1 MMMHIKIHAT
11 LCINKKVQ
19 KIQKE
24 KDERCKKDAKL
35 KFKTTLEA
43 FQKGTNDVIIST
55 FTITT
60 LFVDIGF

>member
-1 MMMHIKIHAT
+1 MQCCALT
-11 LCINKKVQ
+11 KKYK

-35 KFKTTLEA
+35 KFKTTLET
-43 FQKGTNDVIIST
+43 FQKGTNDVITST

>member
-1 MMMHIKIHAT
+1 M
-11 LCINKKVQ
+11 LCINKKKYK

-24 KDERCKKDAKL
+24 KHERCKKDAKL
-35 KFKTTLEA
+35 KLKTTLETL
-43 FQKGTNDVIIST
+43 QKGTNDVIIST

>member
-1 MMMHIKIHAT
+1 M
-11 LCINKKVQ
+11 LCINKKKYK

-35 KFKTTLEA
+35 KLKTTLETL
-43 FQKGTNDVIIST
+43 QKGTNDVITST